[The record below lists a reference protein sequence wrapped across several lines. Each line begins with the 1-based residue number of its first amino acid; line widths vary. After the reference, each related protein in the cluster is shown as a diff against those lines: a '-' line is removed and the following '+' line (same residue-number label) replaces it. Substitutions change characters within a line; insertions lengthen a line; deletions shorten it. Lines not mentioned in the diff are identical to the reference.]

1 MKKIAVLVTVAFLT
15 IGTCF
20 ADSFSGKGKLIESYL
35 LKGQFIKLEYPDG
48 SARYYHKSTVPLIY
62 YSDSRIRITDSL
74 GAEDYSPSDW
84 DITLD
89 SENNL
94 ILIKK
99 SKKK

>member
-1 MKKIAVLVTVAFLT
+1 MKKIIGFVAVALLT

-20 ADSFSGKGKLIESYL
+20 ADSFSGKGKLIENYL
-35 LKGQFIKLEYPDG
+35 SKGQFIKKEYEDG
-48 SARYYHKSTVPLIY
+48 SATYYYKSTISLIY
-62 YSDSRIRITDSL
+62 FSDSRIRLTNEL
-74 GAEDYSPSDW
+74 GEKDYSPSEW